1 MKYFIYSIFI
11 GITFSCNSESIENK
25 LGLSKDGLKRAT
37 DVASIGLFEK
47 LEYKFFDADSNNK
60 SYIQLHL
67 YNTHLSKDKFDSK
80 EVAIKTS
87 KEFLKKFT
95 DSKKYDSL
103 FVKIIQTEKGNLK
116 SVKQIDEYRFL
127 TIDL

>member
-60 SYIQLHL
+60 GYIQLHL

-116 SVKQIDEYRFL
+116 SVKQIDEYGFL